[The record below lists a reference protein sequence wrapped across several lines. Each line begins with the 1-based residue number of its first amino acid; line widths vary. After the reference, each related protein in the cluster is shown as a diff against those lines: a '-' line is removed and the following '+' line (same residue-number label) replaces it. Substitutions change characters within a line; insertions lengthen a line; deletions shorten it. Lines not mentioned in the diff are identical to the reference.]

1 MARFEIPSKIKFV
14 EEIWL
19 PDTGLVTD
27 SMKLKRKQIEQF
39 YSNDIEALYSK
50 QK

>member
-1 MARFEIPSKIKFV
+1 MERFEIPAKVKFV

-27 SMKLKRKQIEQF
+27 SLKLKRKAIEKFYATQIDE
-39 YSNDIEALYSK
+39 LYASK
-50 QK
+50 L

>member
-1 MARFEIPSKIKFV
+1 LERFEIPGKVKFV

-27 SMKLKRKQIEQF
+27 SLKLKRKAIENFYAKQIDEV
-39 YSNDIEALYSK
+39 YARKD
-50 QK
+50 